1 MRGSK
6 LNPGGC
12 RKILYLVACAGICL
26 HMAGCSGQQLRDRA
40 RDFGDTLRWR
50 VGAGVGLYSEVQVT
64 SWIHPAVGFAD
75 ANLSPRYTIGWD
87 PRPGQP
93 AGALRTAAFP
103 TLLVAFPFY
112 QRYWENAGFGDQ
124 YSPKQGLLAAVIL
137 MGNHYVEGESC
148 SMLRLHRNI
157 PNPMLK
163 TDPQLAALSK
173 TQRHSRNSWIAISG
187 TLGVLTF
194 DAGINPLEIFDAIT
208 GLVSIDLLGD
218 DDRGAEDVTADRE
231 QPRQAD
237 HDE

>member
-12 RKILYLVACAGICL
+12 RKILYLIACAGICL
-26 HMAGCSGQQLRDRA
+26 YMAGCSGQQMRNRA

-163 TDPQLAALSK
+163 TDPQLASLSK

>member
-1 MRGSK
+1 
-6 LNPGGC
+6 
-12 RKILYLVACAGICL
+12 
-26 HMAGCSGQQLRDRA
+26 
-40 RDFGDTLRWR
+40 

-124 YSPKQGLLAAVIL
+124 YSPEQGLLAAVIL

-163 TDPQLAALSK
+163 TDPQLASLSK

-187 TLGVLTF
+187 TLGILTF

-237 HDE
+237 HNE

>member
-1 MRGSK
+1 MKGSR
-6 LNPGGC
+6 LNPE
-12 RKILYLVACAGICL
+12 RSQKIALLVAYAGICL
-26 HMAGCSGQQLRDRA
+26 LLAGCSSQQLRVHGNDLCDAVR
-40 RDFGDTLRWR
+40 LRI
-50 VGAGVGLYSEVQVT
+50 GAGVGLYSEVQIT
-64 SWIHPAVGFAD
+64 CWIHPAVGFAD

-93 AGALRTAAFP
+93 AGTLRTAAFP

-112 QRYWENAGFGDQ
+112 HRYWQKAGFGDH
-124 YSPKQGLLAAVIL
+124 YSPKHGLLAGAIL

-163 TDPQLAALSK
+163 TDPRLEALSR
-173 TQRHSRNSWIAISG
+173 TQRHSRDSWIAISG

-194 DAGINPLEIFDAIT
+194 DAGINPLEILDAIT

-218 DDRGAEDVTADRE
+218 DDRGTEDVTTNPEEARK
-231 QPRQAD
+231 AD